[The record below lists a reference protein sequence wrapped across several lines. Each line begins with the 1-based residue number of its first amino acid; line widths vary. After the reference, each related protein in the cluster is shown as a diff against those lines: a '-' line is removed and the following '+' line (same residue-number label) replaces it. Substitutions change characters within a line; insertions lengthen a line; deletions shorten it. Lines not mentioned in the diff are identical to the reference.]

1 MEEGSWFFDQLH
13 TMWTWAICWT
23 ENLLEV
29 AVLKKS
35 KVKAQVMD
43 LRIIW
48 KEVETENMWLSEII
62 NDWMKRILKLPSHY
76 GPHKDFFLIINY

>member
-13 TMWTWAICWT
+13 IMWTWAICWT

-48 KEVETENMWLSEII
+48 REVETENTWLSEISKG
-62 NDWMKRILKLPSHY
+62 KRILWIDDEPRRLNTK
-76 GPHKDFFLIINY
+76 FQT

>member
-48 KEVETENMWLSEII
+48 REVETENTWLSEISKG
-62 NDWMKRILKLPSHY
+62 KRILWIDDEPRRLNTK
-76 GPHKDFFLIINY
+76 FQT

>member
-1 MEEGSWFFDQLH
+1 MC
-13 TMWTWAICWT
+13 TWAICLT

-29 AVLKKS
+29 PVLRTS

-48 KEVETENMWLSEII
+48 REVETEIMWLSEIA
-62 NDWMKRILKLPSHY
+62 KGKHILWIDDEPTRLNTK
-76 GPHKDFFLIINY
+76 FQT